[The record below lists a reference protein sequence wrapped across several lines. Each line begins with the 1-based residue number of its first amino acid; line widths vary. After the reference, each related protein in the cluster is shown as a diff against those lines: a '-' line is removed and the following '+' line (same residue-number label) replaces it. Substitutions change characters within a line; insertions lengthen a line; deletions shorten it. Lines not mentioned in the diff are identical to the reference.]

1 MGAGVAADR
10 FRDWPTHFRNCAGD
24 LIMLRRLL
32 MYSVLS
38 ILAVIILIPFAYL
51 FSASIK
57 TNSDFFSSLFLP
69 SGNGLFGVAWTRLT
83 LANYARLFTKFE
95 FGRYTLNSFFFAS
108 VISVLA
114 TLSSA
119 MGGFA
124 LAKYHFRGR
133 RALTDLVLAAIV
145 IPPALLLAPTYQML
159 YHLGLLD
166 TVFGFILP
174 AIAPA
179 FGVYLFRPHR
189 RLRRHPHLLQ
199 HRYPAGAADDRGVSS
214 HHLPGDVEQFYWPAD
229 RAADAR
235 AISPGRGDRADEGDI
250 LAGLRF
256 ANGRHGRVRV
266 AGSHVVPA
274 FAAGIHRRINF
285 GSRKGLNRIR
295 MERF

>member
-1 MGAGVAADR
+1 
-10 FRDWPTHFRNCAGD
+10 
-24 LIMLRRLL
+24 MLRRLL

-69 SGNGLFGVAWTRLT
+69 TGKGLFGVAWTRLT
-83 LANYARLFTKFE
+83 LGNYTRLFTKFE

-179 FGVYLFRPHR
+179 FGVYLFRQAMISGVPTELIEAAR
-189 RLRRHPHLLQ
+189 IEGCGDVRIFFSIAIPLVRPMIGAFLLITFLATWNNFIGPQIVLQTPERFPLAVAIAQMKGTYSQDYGLLMAGTVVSVLPVLMLFLLLQ
-199 HRYPAGAADDRGVSS
+199 R
-214 HHLPGDVEQFYWPAD
+214 EF
-229 RAADAR
+229 
-235 AISPGRGDRADEGDI
+235 I
-250 LAGLRF
+250 AGLTSG
-256 ANGRHGRVRV
+256 AV
-266 AGSHVVPA
+266 
-274 FAAGIHRRINF
+274 
-285 GSRKGLNRIR
+285 KG
-295 MERF
+295 

>member
-1 MGAGVAADR
+1 
-10 FRDWPTHFRNCAGD
+10 
-24 LIMLRRLL
+24 MLRRLL

-69 SGNGLFGVAWTRLT
+69 TGKGLFGVAWTRLT
-83 LANYARLFTKFE
+83 LGNYTRLFTKFE

-179 FGVYLFRPHR
+179 FGVYLFRQAMISGVPTELIEAAR
-189 RLRRHPHLLQ
+189 IEGCGDVRFFFSIAIPLVRPMIGAFLLITFLATWNNFIGPQIVLQTPERFPLAVAIAQMKGTYSQDYGLLMAGTVVSVLPVLMLFLLLQ
-199 HRYPAGAADDRGVSS
+199 R
-214 HHLPGDVEQFYWPAD
+214 EF
-229 RAADAR
+229 
-235 AISPGRGDRADEGDI
+235 I
-250 LAGLRF
+250 AGLTSG
-256 ANGRHGRVRV
+256 AV
-266 AGSHVVPA
+266 
-274 FAAGIHRRINF
+274 
-285 GSRKGLNRIR
+285 KG
-295 MERF
+295 

>member
-1 MGAGVAADR
+1 
-10 FRDWPTHFRNCAGD
+10 
-24 LIMLRRLL
+24 MLRRLL

-69 SGNGLFGVAWTRLT
+69 TGKGLFGVAWTRLT
-83 LANYARLFTKFE
+83 LGNYTRLFTKFE

-179 FGVYLFRPHR
+179 FGVYLFRQAMISGVPTELIEAAR
-189 RLRRHPHLLQ
+189 IEGCGDVRIFFSIGIPLVRPMIGAFLLITFLATWNNFIGPQIVLQTPERFPLAVAIAQMKGTYSQDYGLLMAGTVVSVLPVLMLFLLLQ
-199 HRYPAGAADDRGVSS
+199 R
-214 HHLPGDVEQFYWPAD
+214 EF
-229 RAADAR
+229 
-235 AISPGRGDRADEGDI
+235 I
-250 LAGLRF
+250 AGLTSG
-256 ANGRHGRVRV
+256 AV
-266 AGSHVVPA
+266 
-274 FAAGIHRRINF
+274 
-285 GSRKGLNRIR
+285 KG
-295 MERF
+295 

>member
-1 MGAGVAADR
+1 
-10 FRDWPTHFRNCAGD
+10 
-24 LIMLRRLL
+24 MLRRLL

-179 FGVYLFRPHR
+179 FGVYLFRQAMISGVPTELIEAAR
-189 RLRRHPHLLQ
+189 IEGCGDIRIFFSIAIPLVRPMIGAFLLITFLATWNNFIGPQIVLQTPERFPLAVAIAQMKGTYSQDYGLLMAGTVVSVLPVLMLFLLLQ
-199 HRYPAGAADDRGVSS
+199 R
-214 HHLPGDVEQFYWPAD
+214 EF
-229 RAADAR
+229 
-235 AISPGRGDRADEGDI
+235 I
-250 LAGLRF
+250 AGLTSG
-256 ANGRHGRVRV
+256 AV
-266 AGSHVVPA
+266 
-274 FAAGIHRRINF
+274 
-285 GSRKGLNRIR
+285 KG
-295 MERF
+295 